1 MTKNLYTNWLRNI
14 TAACLALMIFTT
26 SSMIAL
32 AGTETKSLMGE
43 ITVSGQNT
51 NGGAPSVLL
60 NGENAFTGRT
70 FFSNGTITTPEAVT
84 TTVKLGKLGYVALSP
99 NTTLTL
105 SFDERTIS
113 GTLAA
118 GNAQVF
124 NAEGVDVKIQK
135 LGNATTS
142 VAPLGKA
149 QDDDDDDDDGF
160 FGGSAV
166 GPVLVF
172 AGIVAAAV
180 ILVVVNDDDDDNG
193 VVSPVR

>member
-1 MTKNLYTNWLRNI
+1 M
-14 TAACLALMIFTT
+14 MIFTT

-32 AGTETKSLMGE
+32 AGTEKKSLMGE

-51 NGGAPSVLL
+51 DGNAPSVLL
-60 NGENAFTGRT
+60 NGESAFTGRT

-84 TTVKLGKLGYVALSP
+84 STVKLGRLGYVTLSP

-105 SFDERTIS
+105 SFDEKTIS
-113 GTLAA
+113 GTLSA
-118 GNAQVF
+118 GRAKVY
-124 NAEGVDVKIQK
+124 NAEGVDVKIQN
-135 LGNATTS
+135 LATS
-142 VAPLGKA
+142 AVAPLGKA
-149 QDDDDDDDDGF
+149 QDDDDDDDGV
-160 FGGSAV
+160 FGNSAV

-180 ILVVVNDDDDDNG
+180 ILVVVNDDDDDL

>member
-1 MTKNLYTNWLRNI
+1 MRKNLYINWLRNI
-14 TAACLALMIFTT
+14 TAACLAMMIFTT
-26 SSMIAL
+26 SSMVAL
-32 AGTETKSLMGE
+32 AGVEKKSLMGE

-51 NGGAPSVLL
+51 DGNAPSVLL
-60 NGENAFTGRT
+60 NGESAFTGRT

-84 TTVKLGKLGYVALSP
+84 STVKLGKLGYVTLSP

-105 SFDERTIS
+105 SFDEKTIS
-113 GTLAA
+113 GTLSA
-118 GNAQVF
+118 GRAKVF
-124 NAEGVDVKIQK
+124 NAEGVDVKIQN
-135 LGNATTS
+135 LATNA
-142 VAPLGKA
+142 VAPVTKV
-149 QDDDDDDDDGF
+149 QDDDDDDDDDGF

-180 ILVVVNDDDDDNG
+180 ILVVVNDDDDDL

>member
-1 MTKNLYTNWLRNI
+1 MRKNLYLNWLRNI
-14 TAACLALMIFTT
+14 TAAGLAMMIFTT

-32 AGTETKSLMGE
+32 AGVEKKSLMGE

-51 NGGAPSVLL
+51 DGNAPSVLL
-60 NGENAFTGRT
+60 NGESAFTGRT

-84 TTVKLGKLGYVALSP
+84 STVKLGRLGYVTLSP

-105 SFDERTIS
+105 SFDEKTIS
-113 GTLAA
+113 GTLSA
-118 GNAQVF
+118 GRAKVY
-124 NAEGVDVKIQK
+124 NAEGVDVKIQN
-135 LGNATTS
+135 LATS
-142 VAPLGKA
+142 AVAPLGKA
-149 QDDDDDDDDGF
+149 QDDDDDDDGV
-160 FGGSAV
+160 FGNSAV

-180 ILVVVNDDDDDNG
+180 ILVVVNDDDDDL

>member
-1 MTKNLYTNWLRNI
+1 MREKFYMNWLRNI
-14 TAACLALMIFTT
+14 TAACLAMVIFTT

-51 NGGAPSVLL
+51 NGNVPSVLL

-70 FFSNGTITTPEAVT
+70 FFSNGTIITSEAVT
-84 TTVKLGKLGYVALSP
+84 STVKLGKLGYVTMSP

-105 SFDERTIS
+105 SFDEKTIS
-113 GTLAA
+113 GTLSA

-124 NAEGVDVKIQK
+124 NAEGVDVNIQN

-142 VAPLGKA
+142 VAPMNKA
-149 QDDDDDDDDGF
+149 QDDDDDGVF
-160 FGGSAV
+160 SNSAV
-166 GPVLVF
+166 GPIIVF

-180 ILVVVNDDDDDNG
+180 ILVVVNDDDDDDL
-193 VVSPVR
+193 VVSRVR

>member
-1 MTKNLYTNWLRNI
+1 MRKKFYMNWLRNI
-14 TAACLALMIFTT
+14 TAACLTMMIFTT

-32 AGTETKSLMGE
+32 AGTEKKSLMGE

-51 NGGAPSVLL
+51 NGNAPSVLL

-70 FFSNGTITTPEAVT
+70 FFSNGTITTSEAVT
-84 TTVKLGKLGYVALSP
+84 STVRLGKLGYVTLSP

-105 SFDERTIS
+105 IFDEKTIS
-113 GTLAA
+113 GTLSA

-124 NAEGVDVKIQK
+124 NAEGVNVNIQK

-142 VAPLGKA
+142 VAPMNQT
-149 QDDDDDDDDGF
+149 QDDTDDDEGF

-172 AGIVAAAV
+172 AGIVAVAV
-180 ILVVVNDDDDDNG
+180 ILVVTNDDDDDDL
-193 VVSPVR
+193 VISPVR

>member
-1 MTKNLYTNWLRNI
+1 MRKNFYMNWLRNI
-14 TAACLALMIFTT
+14 TAACLAMVVFTT

-32 AGTETKSLMGE
+32 AGTEKKSLMGE

-51 NGGAPSVLL
+51 NGNAPSVLL

-70 FFSNGTITTPEAVT
+70 FFSNGTITTSEAVT
-84 TTVKLGKLGYVALSP
+84 STIKLGKLGYVTLSP

-105 SFDERTIS
+105 SFDEKTIS
-113 GTLAA
+113 GTLSA

-124 NAEGVDVKIQK
+124 NAEGVDVNIQK

-142 VAPLGKA
+142 VAPMNKA
-149 QDDDDDDDDGF
+149 QDDDDDDDGF

-166 GPVLVF
+166 GPIIVF
-172 AGIVAAAV
+172 AGIVAVAV
-180 ILVVVNDDDDDNG
+180 ILVVVNDDDDDNP
-193 VVSPVR
+193 VISPVR

>member
-1 MTKNLYTNWLRNI
+1 MRKNVYMNWLRNI
-14 TAACLALMIFTT
+14 TAACLALMVFTS

-51 NGGAPSVLL
+51 DGNASVLL
-60 NGENAFTGRT
+60 NGENVFTGRT

-84 TTVKLGKLGYVALSP
+84 STVKLGKLGYVALAP

-105 SFDERTIS
+105 SFDEKAIS
-113 GTLAA
+113 GTLSA
-118 GNAQVF
+118 GEAKVF
-124 NAEGVDVKIQK
+124 NAEGVSVNIEN
-135 LGNATTS
+135 LNNATA
-142 VAPLGKA
+142 VVPVNKA
-149 QDDDDDDDDGF
+149 QDDDDDGF

-180 ILVVVNDDDDDNG
+180 ILVVVNDDDDDEG
-193 VVSPVR
+193 IVSRVR

>member
-1 MTKNLYTNWLRNI
+1 MREKFYMNWLRNI
-14 TAACLALMIFTT
+14 TAACLAMVVFTT

-51 NGGAPSVLL
+51 NGNSPYVLL

-70 FFSNGTITTPEAVT
+70 FFSNGTITTSEVVT
-84 TTVKLGKLGYVALSP
+84 STVKLGKLGYVTMSP

-105 SFDERTIS
+105 SFDEKTIS
-113 GTLAA
+113 GTLSA

-124 NAEGVDVKIQK
+124 NAEGVDVNIQN

-142 VAPLGKA
+142 VAPMNQA
-149 QDDDDDDDDGF
+149 QDDDDDDGMF
-160 FGGSAV
+160 SNSAV
-166 GPVLVF
+166 GPVIVF

-180 ILVVVNDDDDDNG
+180 ILVVVNDDDDEDL
-193 VVSPVR
+193 VVSRVR